1 MRTYLLRQVI
11 YTGLA
16 AGLLIMSEAKADVNI
31 AVIAPQAG
39 ESQAF
44 GEELISGVKIA
55 VEGINAQGGLNGEKI
70 NLITVDDRCDDR
82 LAVSTAQMMAVNT
95 SQTDKISMVIGP
107 YCSNAFDEVAGI
119 YAKAKI
125 FQIMPT
131 ALSSQSSGE
140 GYQGLVKMAGYKD
153 RQSVDFY
160 NFYSRRYPD
169 ARVAI
174 VYDSNDREIVEIA
187 ASLQQE
193 FKKHNKLDKL
203 QAFSY
208 TSYEDADDLAEAVAE
223 AGIRVAYI
231 LGSPTQSAE
240 MAKLLKSEDEK
251 FAIFVSKYKAQEDYD
266 VIFTGAGTS
275 EFVGNALYSY
285 INRLCNYKAKSYGT
299 TDITATPEN
308 YISPNKPTLLISFGR
323 SGNSPESIGA
333 VDSAEAV
340 SNNLYHL
347 FVTCNKNGAL
357 SKRAEK
363 EANCLAINLTDETH
377 DQSFAMT
384 SSFSNMYLA
393 TLLCFSID
401 NLEETIAKVNSL
413 IEKATEL
420 VDKRYVEMKEVV
432 DSYNFNRIVYLGSN
446 TLKGIAQESALKML
460 ELIHIFSL
468 FQFLLY

>member
-1 MRTYLLRQVI
+1 M
-11 YTGLA
+11 
-16 AGLLIMSEAKADVNI
+16 
-31 AVIAPQAG
+31 
-39 ESQAF
+39 
-44 GEELISGVKIA
+44 
-55 VEGINAQGGLNGEKI
+55 
-70 NLITVDDRCDDR
+70 TVFNMDDAT
-82 LAVSTAQMMAVNT
+82 LQSTSATFTATEIHQQPATWLKTCNQIRAMKDEIKTFM
-95 SQTDKISMVIGP
+95 DKVL
-107 YCSNAFDEVAGI
+107 
-119 YAKAKI
+119 
-125 FQIMPT
+125 T
-131 ALSSQSSGE
+131 
-140 GYQGLVKMAGYKD
+140 
-153 RQSVDFY
+153 
-160 NFYSRRYPD
+160 
-169 ARVAI
+169 
-174 VYDSNDREIVEIA
+174 
-187 ASLQQE
+187 
-193 FKKHNKLDKL
+193 
-203 QAFSY
+203 
-208 TSYEDADDLAEAVAE
+208 
-223 AGIRVAYI
+223 
-231 LGSPTQSAE
+231 
-240 MAKLLKSEDEK
+240 
-251 FAIFVSKYKAQEDYD
+251 QEDYD

-413 IEKATEL
+413 IEKATIL
-420 VDKRYVEMKEVV
+420 VDERYVEMKNVV

-460 ELIHIFSL
+460 ELTAGKVVTMYDTPLGFRHGPKSIVNDDTLTVVYLSDDAYTRQYELDLIKEMSSQRKGNKIMAVCNVPCVEAKELSDYYYCFDAEAKDSVFNGLDYIVCAQLIALFKSL
-468 FQFLLY
+468 SLNITPDNPCPTGEVNRVVKGVTLYPYTTYTK